1 MTRTR
6 AGKVSADKLFADKLF
21 DCCWVELDGFQR
33 PQLVVQMRM
42 KPPVYAIG
50 PGLYDESGRAMPTHP
65 DAPRVLLIYNTT
77 ISPRRMLA

>member
-6 AGKVSADKLFADKLF
+6 TGKMFADKLF
-21 DCCWVELDGFQR
+21 DCCWVELDGFLR

-42 KPPVYAIG
+42 KPPVFAIG
-50 PGLYDESGRAMPTHP
+50 PALYDERGRAMPTHP
-65 DAPRVLLIYNTT
+65 DAPRVLVIYNTT